1 MPDREERIRERAH
14 QLWEQEGRPDG
25 RDADHWERAAREVDA
40 EDRSLDVG
48 TTPAKTAPPASG
60 GLASGLQPG
69 GTVPGGSPG
78 ASTGSIGTGGGSTGG
93 SASGSVRRS

>member
-25 RDADHWERAAREVDA
+25 RHADHWERAAREVDA
-40 EDRSLDVG
+40 EDRSLDAG
-48 TTPAKTAPPASG
+48 TAPDKTTPPASG

-69 GTVPGGSPG
+69 GKVPGGGP
-78 ASTGSIGTGGGSTGG
+78 SIGTGGG